1 MKGVHLYIACED
13 EETKERIRTALK
25 KFDLPPGTLITQ
37 GKNSKALILFGKYGY
52 RYDSVCMFDINYW
65 AFRGIGKSQ
74 GADIK
79 LPLGHVLRH
88 TWGWAVADVS
98 LHPANDILQKDTWIR
113 MSEPLHL
120 TGGDSPEQRK
130 KLANYTHRSVTPSK
144 MASRCQPCRLW

>member
-1 MKGVHLYIACED
+1 
-13 EETKERIRTALK
+13 
-25 KFDLPPGTLITQ
+25 
-37 GKNSKALILFGKYGY
+37 
-52 RYDSVCMFDINYW
+52 MFDINYW

-98 LHPANDILQKDTWIR
+98 LHPANEIDLKDTWIR

-120 TGGDSPEQRK
+120 TGGDSPEQQK
-130 KLANYTHRSVTPSK
+130 NSQTTS
-144 MASRCQPCRLW
+144 